1 MLVMGIC
8 ESGFEILDENG
19 IVFFWMAGVCVMLKL
34 CHVEQSFPH
43 TYIYYKVC
51 TGDGVSGR
59 NCRAGWATGWMG
71 VEQDVFLI
79 II

>member
-1 MLVMGIC
+1 MGIC

-19 IVFFWMAGVCVMLKL
+19 IFLDGRGL
-34 CHVEQSFPH
+34 CDAEIVSRGTIVPH

-59 NCRAGWATGWMG
+59 NCRAGWTTGWMG
-71 VEQDVFLI
+71 VEQDVF
-79 II
+79 